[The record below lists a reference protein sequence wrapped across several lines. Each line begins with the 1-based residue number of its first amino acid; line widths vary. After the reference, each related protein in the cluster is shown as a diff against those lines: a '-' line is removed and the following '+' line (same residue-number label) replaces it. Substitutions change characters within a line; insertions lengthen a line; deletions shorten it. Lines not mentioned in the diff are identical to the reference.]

1 MMFTKYHRMG
11 RTLGV
16 AAGPNLVAFFS
27 KIKLKV
33 EKGFAN
39 FVWMYSDGNEY
50 YTLSCGMYLFISMC
64 L

>member
-1 MMFTKYHRMG
+1 MG
-11 RTLGV
+11 RALGV
-16 AAGPNLVAFFS
+16 AAGRDIVAFFS

-39 FVWMYSDGNEY
+39 FVWTYSDGNEY
-50 YTLSCGMYLFISMC
+50 YTLSCLHFNVLII